1 MEPERDTVDVI
12 LEQWRAERP
21 DLDPSPMG
29 VFGRLSRASRQLDR
43 RLQENF
49 TSFDLQHWEFDVLA
63 TLRRSGAPYRLTAG
77 GLVASSMVTSGAI
90 TNRIDRLVARGL
102 VDREV
107 DPANRRSVLVTL
119 TADGLALVD
128 EAVAAHVRHEE
139 TLLDGLSAD
148 DRTQLIG
155 LLRTLSRSLDG

>member
-1 MEPERDTVDVI
+1 MEPERDAVDRI

-29 VFGRLSRASRQLDR
+29 VIGRVSRLARLLDR

-49 TSFDLQHWEFDVLA
+49 DRFDLQHWEFDVLA
-63 TLRRSGAPYRLTAG
+63 TLRRTGTPYRLTAG

-102 VDREV
+102 VTREA

-119 TADGLALVD
+119 TATGIALVD

-139 TLLDGLSAD
+139 ALLAGLSTD
-148 DRTQLIG
+148 DRAQLAG
-155 LLRTLSRSLDG
+155 LLRTLTLDLEH

>member
-1 MEPERDTVDVI
+1 MEPERDAVDVI

-21 DLDPSPMG
+21 DLDPGPMG

-49 TSFDLQHWEFDVLA
+49 ARFDLQHWEFDVLA

-102 VDREV
+102 VDRQV

-119 TADGLALVD
+119 TAAGLALVD
-128 EAVAAHVRHEE
+128 EAVTAHVRHEE
-139 TLLDGLSAD
+139 SLLAGLSAD